1 MKVTAMTE
9 TASMIRKYRD
19 TYARVPR
26 TGLIQKTFGL
36 WMCLD
41 AWRADGLPQDV
52 DLNEFFQFDPP
63 GQFELWQLGWCEA
76 QFFPQFE
83 TKVLEERGETEIVQD
98 HAGRRL
104 LCFKGKRQGFMPEYV
119 GHPVTDRK
127 SFEEQ
132 VLWRMDPATPERL
145 AAIDA
150 TLDAA
155 RQAEAAG
162 MMISQRII
170 GCYMYL
176 RSLMGPEE
184 ILYAFYDDPE
194 LIHRCLQGWFRLAD
208 AVTARYQQAVT
219 FDEVFFA
226 EDICYNHGPLI
237 SPEMIREFLFPY
249 YQQLLANIRSRQR
262 DRSRHLYVQLDTD
275 GDCRPVIELYRDGIG
290 CEVFSPLEVASGC
303 DPVELGRKYPEL
315 VFQGGF
321 DKRILAAGRDAIDR
335 EVDRIFP
342 VMYERGGYVPTC
354 DHGVP
359 SEVNWRDYLHFRRRC
374 LEFR

>member
-119 GHPVTDRK
+119 GHPVTVRK

-184 ILYAFYDDPE
+184 VLYAFYDDPE
-194 LIHRCLQGWFRLAD
+194 LVHRCLQGWFRLAD

>member
-162 MMISQRII
+162 MMISPRII

-184 ILYAFYDDPE
+184 VLYAFYDDPE
-194 LIHRCLQGWFRLAD
+194 LVHRCLQGWFRLAD

>member
-9 TASMIRKYRD
+9 TASIIRKYRD

-83 TKVLEERGETEIVQD
+83 TKVLEERGETEIAQD

-194 LIHRCLQGWFRLAD
+194 LVHRCLQGWFRLAD

>member
-1 MKVTAMTE
+1 MTE

-155 RQAEAAG
+155 RQAEAAE

-184 ILYAFYDDPE
+184 VLYAFYDDPE
-194 LIHRCLQGWFRLAD
+194 LVHRCLQGWFRLAD

>member
-155 RQAEAAG
+155 RQAEAAE

-184 ILYAFYDDPE
+184 VLYAFYDDPE
-194 LIHRCLQGWFRLAD
+194 LVHRCLQGWFRLAD

>member
-104 LCFKGKRQGFMPEYV
+104 LCFKGKRQRFMPEYV

-184 ILYAFYDDPE
+184 VLYAFYDDPE
-194 LIHRCLQGWFRLAD
+194 LVHRCLQGWFRLAD

-290 CEVFSPLEVASGC
+290 SEVFSPLEVASGC

-321 DKRILAAGRDAIDR
+321 DKRILAAGCDAIDR

>member
-1 MKVTAMTE
+1 M
-9 TASMIRKYRD
+9 
-19 TYARVPR
+19 
-26 TGLIQKTFGL
+26 
-36 WMCLD
+36 
-41 AWRADGLPQDV
+41 
-52 DLNEFFQFDPP
+52 
-63 GQFELWQLGWCEA
+63 
-76 QFFPQFE
+76 
-83 TKVLEERGETEIVQD
+83 
-98 HAGRRL
+98 
-104 LCFKGKRQGFMPEYV
+104 
-119 GHPVTDRK
+119 
-127 SFEEQ
+127 
-132 VLWRMDPATPERL
+132 
-145 AAIDA
+145 
-150 TLDAA
+150 
-155 RQAEAAG
+155 
-162 MMISQRII
+162 
-170 GCYMYL
+170 
-176 RSLMGPEE
+176 
-184 ILYAFYDDPE
+184 
-194 LIHRCLQGWFRLAD
+194 
-208 AVTARYQQAVT
+208 TARYQQAVT

>member
-150 TLDAA
+150 TPDAA

-184 ILYAFYDDPE
+184 VLYAFYDAPE

>member
-1 MKVTAMTE
+1 
-9 TASMIRKYRD
+9 
-19 TYARVPR
+19 
-26 TGLIQKTFGL
+26 
-36 WMCLD
+36 
-41 AWRADGLPQDV
+41 
-52 DLNEFFQFDPP
+52 
-63 GQFELWQLGWCEA
+63 
-76 QFFPQFE
+76 
-83 TKVLEERGETEIVQD
+83 
-98 HAGRRL
+98 
-104 LCFKGKRQGFMPEYV
+104 
-119 GHPVTDRK
+119 
-127 SFEEQ
+127 
-132 VLWRMDPATPERL
+132 
-145 AAIDA
+145 
-150 TLDAA
+150 
-155 RQAEAAG
+155 

-184 ILYAFYDDPE
+184 VLYAFYDDPE
-194 LIHRCLQGWFRLAD
+194 LVHRCLQGWFRLAD